1 MLVSSGRNIFA
12 DIHISKHNLPLVYGI
27 TIISQHYY
35 LGGDFTTFLAIK
47 SLAHIR
53 TLYIELCSARL
64 LYRRQIFSLVS
75 KFVFSN

>member
-27 TIISQHYY
+27 TIISQHYYY

-64 LYRRQIFSLVS
+64 LYRRG
-75 KFVFSN
+75 KFFHW